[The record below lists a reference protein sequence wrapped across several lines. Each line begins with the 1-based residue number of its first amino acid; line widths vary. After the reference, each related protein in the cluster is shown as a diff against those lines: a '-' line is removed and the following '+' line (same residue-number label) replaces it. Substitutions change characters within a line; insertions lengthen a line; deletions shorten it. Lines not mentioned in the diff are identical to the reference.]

1 VLAEADSGHVQ
12 HQEAETS
19 GGSVGTVPSPDDDT
33 GVSPEL
39 LERLRPYLA
48 ESLMVMDR
56 DWTVKAN
63 LAPPGGLIGR
73 GLGLGVHT
81 LEDMH
86 PDDVLQIL
94 ELGVQAFS
102 TEPGWQ
108 GTKVVR
114 MRTGDG
120 SYAPYE
126 ITAINRFDDP
136 LIDGMVVRTREVPRE
151 LTEDLTGLQRTSA
164 IETLAEL
171 LPIGVLVLD
180 THGKVVFTNETACG
194 MLSREPEELKRD
206 GLEAVIAEDHHDQV
220 AQAIARLTAEPGREE
235 GTVRLAG
242 ARADW
247 VACRFSSEGDPSG
260 RVGSV
265 VVTLEDVTER
275 RAAEQALEARANH
288 DALTGLLNRASLH
301 TLLAERLAAAEHTVV
316 AFLDLDG
323 FKAVNDTWGHERG
336 DHFLVAVADVLRAG
350 PFAHVEAARMGGDEF
365 VVVADACHFDGLTA
379 RLTCAL
385 AEVTRT
391 EGVDVTGSVGIA
403 IARPG
408 DTPDELLRRAD
419 EAMYAAKPKPKPE
432 RSA

>member
-1 VLAEADSGHVQ
+1 MADLERVR
-12 HQEAETS
+12 EVADLRDD
-19 GGSVGTVPSPDDDT
+19 VMPTVAVDDT
-33 GVSPEL
+33 AVSPEL
-39 LERLRPYLA
+39 LDRLRPYLA
-48 ESLMVMDR
+48 ESIMVLDR

-73 GLGLGVHT
+73 GLGIGEHT

-120 SYAPYE
+120 AYAPYE
-126 ITAINRFDDP
+126 ITAINRLDDP
-136 LIDGMVVRTREVPRE
+136 IIDGMVVRTREVPRE
-151 LTEDLTGLQRTSA
+151 LTEDLTGIQRTSA

-171 LPIGVLVLD
+171 LPVGVLLLD
-180 THGKVVFTNETACG
+180 GQGKVVFVNETACG
-194 MLSREPEELKRD
+194 MLAREAEALKRD
-206 GLEAVIAEDHHDQV
+206 GLVALFDEADQLQV
-220 AQAIARLTAEPGREE
+220 CEALDRLTAEPGREE
-235 GTVRLAG
+235 GTLHLTR
-242 ARADW
+242 ARAEW
-247 VACRFSSEGDPSG
+247 VTCRFSSEGD
-260 RVGSV
+260 VGAVTSV

-275 RAAEQALEARANH
+275 RAAEQDLRARADH

-301 TLLAERLAAAEHTVV
+301 ALLGERLAAGEHTVV

-336 DHFLVAVADVLRAG
+336 DRFLVAVGEALRAG

-365 VVVADACHFDGLTA
+365 VVVTGADGFEGLTA
-379 RLTCAL
+379 RLTSAL
-385 AEVTRT
+385 AAVAAA

-403 IARPG
+403 MALPG
-408 DTPDELLRRAD
+408 DTPTELLRRAD
-419 EAMYAAKPKPKPE
+419 EAMYANKPN
-432 RSA
+432 R